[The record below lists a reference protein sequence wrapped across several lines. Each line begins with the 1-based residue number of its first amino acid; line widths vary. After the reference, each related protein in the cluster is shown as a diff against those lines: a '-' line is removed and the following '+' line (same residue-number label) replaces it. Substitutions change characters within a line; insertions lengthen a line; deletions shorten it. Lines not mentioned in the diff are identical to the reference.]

1 MSAKLLSLFF
11 LLGTS
16 IAQASSGIGL
26 PDLIKDPLGSEP
38 PVLLT
43 GPVLPDQAGIICP
56 SSADLNLPLSLNEV
70 VDLGLCNNP
79 QIKQAWAAIKIQA
92 GAVGESRAAY
102 LPTANASLSP
112 QQTQVNY
119 PQYSFANSITNGQI
133 AFANLNWRL
142 FDFGGRDANRISAN
156 LLLQA
161 ALASHDASIQK
172 AMASIIGN
180 YFEALTAQATIKS
193 KAQSEQFAQRA
204 LEATLRRE
212 DKGVSAKSDTL
223 QAQTALAKAQLASNR
238 AQGDYHKALATLVFA
253 MGLTTRSKLILQD
266 PQVQTQ
272 KQAHKDLDEWLE
284 AAQKEHPAI
293 KAAKAKWDSSQEKI
307 TTARSEGLPTIDF
320 AGNFYKNGYPNQGLQ
335 PTKSNTTTI
344 GFVITFPLFEGF
356 SRTYKIRG
364 AQAQAEQA
372 QAQMEEVEHQI
383 LTEIVKS
390 YADAMSSVGNLDA
403 SGKLLEA
410 ANSAVQSSVKRYHV
424 GAADILELL
433 TTQTAL
439 AEAQQEK
446 IRCIS
451 EWRSARLR
459 LLASAGL
466 LGKAG
471 MQ

>member
-1 MSAKLLSLFF
+1 M
-11 LLGTS
+11 
-16 IAQASSGIGL
+16 
-26 PDLIKDPLGSEP
+26 
-38 PVLLT
+38 
-43 GPVLPDQAGIICP
+43 
-56 SSADLNLPLSLNEV
+56 
-70 VDLGLCNNP
+70 
-79 QIKQAWAAIKIQA
+79 
-92 GAVGESRAAY
+92 
-102 LPTANASLSP
+102 
-112 QQTQVNY
+112 
-119 PQYSFANSITNGQI
+119 
-133 AFANLNWRL
+133 
-142 FDFGGRDANRISAN
+142 
-156 LLLQA
+156 
-161 ALASHDASIQK
+161 
-172 AMASIIGN
+172 
-180 YFEALTAQATIKS
+180 
-193 KAQSEQFAQRA
+193 
-204 LEATLRRE
+204 RRE

-307 TTARSEGLPTIDF
+307 QTARSEGLPTIDF